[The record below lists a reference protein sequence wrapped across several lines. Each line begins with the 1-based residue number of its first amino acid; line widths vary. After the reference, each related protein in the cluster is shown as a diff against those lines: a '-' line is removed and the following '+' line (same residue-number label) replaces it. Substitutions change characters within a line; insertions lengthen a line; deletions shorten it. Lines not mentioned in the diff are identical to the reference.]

1 MPRSFAHGDYS
12 LLLAIESASRLESWY
27 RVVADRR
34 NGAISCDC
42 APFIFNRQH
51 DAQGRRCCQHTAI
64 AALLSSSSEATTPS
78 SARQPA
84 DSADPV
90 DFLLVAAQTQWP
102 GLHGTWSIERR
113 TASIQQNPYLLVLV
127 RLAPGNGGEATGV
140 VAFAERHHP
149 SEQRLQAGVAG
160 WAGYAIAAE
169 VARRGGYPLAG
180 QPPEH
185 FRVPQRQTTRR
196 TTPSQQ
202 VAFPSVG
209 LADILRVGD
218 TVDQDDGLRPAE
230 RAERTLRLFLG
241 ETLYAQLERQH
252 FLDVSSVR
260 FASQQRVYRLR
271 RDPMKMRER
280 RVRVFEHGQ
289 YVNDYCI
296 VRGQDV
302 PEADHYLGVFLHLL
316 SDEQSA
322 LTVVKA
328 HNIFAPLSDGR
339 ERENVPAIWHPS
351 VQLPLA

>member
-1 MPRSFAHGDYS
+1 MPRSLAHGDYT
-12 LLLAIESASRLESWY
+12 LLLAIESASRPASWY
-27 RVVADRR
+27 RVLADRR
-34 NGAISCDC
+34 SGAVSCDC

-51 DAQGRRCCQHTAI
+51 DAQGHLCCQHTAI
-64 AALLSSSSEATTPS
+64 AALLSSSSEETASSAS
-78 SARQPA
+78 SARRPT
-84 DSADPV
+84 DTADP
-90 DFLLVAAQTQWP
+90 LLVATQEQWP

-113 TASIQQNPYLLVLV
+113 NVSIQQNPYLFVLL
-127 RLAPGNGGEATGV
+127 RLALGNGGETTGV

-185 FRVPQRQTTRR
+185 FRVPQSRASRR
-196 TTPSQQ
+196 ATPSAQA
-202 VAFPSVG
+202 AFPSVG

-218 TVDQDDGLRPAE
+218 TIDLGDGLQPAA

-241 ETLYAQLERQH
+241 ETLYTQLERQH

-260 FASQQRVYRLR
+260 YAAQQRVYRLR
-271 RDPMKMRER
+271 RDHFKRRER
-280 RVRVFEHGQ
+280 RVRVFEHGE

-302 PEADHYLGVFLHLL
+302 PEADHFLTVFLGLL
-316 SDEQSA
+316 SDEMET
-322 LTVVKA
+322 LTVVRS
-328 HNIFAPLSDGR
+328 HNVFRPLSDGR
-339 ERENVPAIWHPS
+339 EAEIVPALWHPGAQS
-351 VQLPLA
+351 SLA

>member
-1 MPRSFAHGDYS
+1 MPRSLAHGDYT
-12 LLLAIESASRLESWY
+12 LLLAIESASRPASWY
-27 RVVADRR
+27 RVLADRR

-64 AALLSSSSEATTPS
+64 AALLSSSSEETAASAS
-78 SARQPA
+78 SARQ
-84 DSADPV
+84 SADRADP
-90 DFLLVAAQTQWP
+90 LLVATQEQWP

-113 TASIQQNPYLLVLV
+113 TASIQQIPYLFVLL
-127 RLAPGNGGEATGV
+127 RLALGNGGEATGV

-149 SEQRLQAGVAG
+149 FEQRLQAGVAG

-185 FRVPQRQTTRR
+185 FRVPQRQTSRR

-202 VAFPSVG
+202 AAFPSVG

-218 TVDQDDGLRPAE
+218 TFDLGDGLQPAE

-260 FASQQRVYRLR
+260 FAGQQRVYRLR

-322 LTVVKA
+322 LSVMQS
-328 HNIFAPLSDGR
+328 HNVFRPLSDGR
-339 ERENVPAIWHPS
+339 EAEMVPAVWRS
-351 VQLPLA
+351 RA